1 MKEVIKME
9 KLKLRRA
16 DNLTEA
22 ELTKVMSENY
32 ETYNI
37 ILEEITN
44 NNVEYA
50 IDYLE
55 NLKGIEF
62 YSYTFGSVFNNDYEA
77 DITNIDKFLNNNF
90 NNDNDTFYELLNELK
105 KDKENVELQE
115 SLLNM
120 LFSELDS
127 EAILE
132 NYDLEEIVYYES
144 DMFDNWLNHYD
155 MAVDMNSYKLY
166 SSYELEELDL
176 DIDYQDLD

>member
-1 MKEVIKME
+1 ME

-16 DNLTEA
+16 DNLTTA

-37 ILEEITN
+37 ILEEVID

-55 NLKGIEF
+55 NLKGIKF

-77 DITNIDKFLNNNF
+77 DITSIDKFLNNNF
-90 NNDNDTFYELLNELK
+90 NSDNDTFYELLNELK

-127 EAILE
+127 DTTLE

>member
-1 MKEVIKME
+1 ME

-16 DNLTEA
+16 DNLTTA
-22 ELTKVMSENY
+22 ELTKVMNENY

-37 ILEEITN
+37 ILEEIIN
-44 NNVEYA
+44 SNIDYMVEY
-50 IDYLE
+50 LE
-55 NLKGIEF
+55 DLKGIKF
-62 YSYTFGSVFNNDYEA
+62 YSYTFGSVFDNDYEA
-77 DITNIDKFLNNNF
+77 DITNIDEFLNNNF
-90 NNDNDTFYELLNELK
+90 NSDNGTFYELLNELK

>member
-1 MKEVIKME
+1 ME
-9 KLKLRRA
+9 KLNLRRA
-16 DNLTEA
+16 DNLTTE
-22 ELTKVMSENY
+22 ELAKVMEQNY

-37 ILEEITN
+37 ILDDIIN
-44 NNVEYA
+44 NNIEYA
-50 IDYLE
+50 IEYLE
-55 NLKGIEF
+55 HLQGIEF

-77 DITNIDKFLNNNF
+77 DITSIDKFLNNNF
-90 NNDNDTFYELLNELK
+90 NSNNDTFYELLNELK

-120 LFSELDS
+120 LFSEVDS
-127 EAILE
+127 DATLE
-132 NYDLEEIVYYES
+132 NHDLEEIVYYES
-144 DMFDNWLNHYD
+144 DMFDNWLGYYE

>member
-1 MKEVIKME
+1 ME

-16 DNLTEA
+16 DNLTTE
-22 ELTKVMSENY
+22 ELAKVMSENY

-37 ILEEITN
+37 ILDDIIN
-44 NNVEYA
+44 NNIDYMVE
-50 IDYLE
+50 YLE
-55 NLKGIEF
+55 NLKGIKF

-77 DITNIDKFLNNNF
+77 DITNIDEFLNNNF
-90 NNDNDTFYELLNELK
+90 NSDNDTFYELLNELK
-105 KDKENVELQE
+105 KDKENDKLQKE
-115 SLLNM
+115 LLNM

-127 EAILE
+127 VSTLE
-132 NYDLEEIVYYES
+132 NHDLEEIVYYES
-144 DMFDNWLNHYD
+144 DMFDNWLGHYK

>member
-1 MKEVIKME
+1 ME

-16 DNLTEA
+16 NNLTTE
-22 ELTKVMSENY
+22 ELAKVMSENY

-37 ILEEITN
+37 ILEEIIN
-44 NNVEYA
+44 SNVEYA

-55 NLKGIEF
+55 HLKGIKF

-90 NNDNDTFYELLNELK
+90 NSDNDTFYELLNELK
-105 KDKENVELQE
+105 KDKENVELQNE
-115 SLLNM
+115 LLNM

-127 EAILE
+127 DTTLE
-132 NYDLEEIVYYES
+132 NHDLEEIVYNES
-144 DMFDNWLNHYD
+144 DTFDNWLGYYE

>member
-1 MKEVIKME
+1 ME

-16 DNLTEA
+16 DNLTTE
-22 ELTKVMSENY
+22 ELAKVMSENY

-37 ILEEITN
+37 ILEEIVN
-44 NNVEYA
+44 NNIDYMVEY
-50 IDYLE
+50 LE
-55 NLKGIEF
+55 DLKGIKF
-62 YSYTFGSVFNNDYEA
+62 YFYIFGSVFNNDYEA
-77 DITNIDKFLNNNF
+77 DITNIDEFLNNNF
-90 NNDNDTFYELLNELK
+90 NSDNDTFYELLNELK

-132 NYDLEEIVYYES
+132 NYCLEEIAYYES
-144 DMFDNWLNHYD
+144 DTFDNWLNHYE

>member
-1 MKEVIKME
+1 ME

-16 DNLTEA
+16 DNLTTA
-22 ELTKVMSENY
+22 ELTKVMNENY

-37 ILEEITN
+37 ILEEIIDIN
-44 NNVEYA
+44 IEYA
-50 IDYLE
+50 IEYLE
-55 NLKGIEF
+55 GLEGIKF
-62 YSYTFGSVFNNDYEA
+62 YSYTFGSVFSNDYEA
-77 DITNIDKFLNNNF
+77 DITSIDKFLNNNF
-90 NNDNDTFYELLNELK
+90 NSNNDTFYELLNELK
-105 KDKENVELQE
+105 KDKENVELQK

-120 LFSELDS
+120 LFSEVDS

-144 DMFDNWLNHYD
+144 DMFNNWLGHYE

>member
-1 MKEVIKME
+1 ME

-50 IDYLE
+50 IEYLE

-62 YSYTFGSVFNNDYEA
+62 YSYTFGSVYNNDYKAE
-77 DITNIDKFLNNNF
+77 IKNIDEFLTNNF
-90 NNDNDTFYELLNELK
+90 NSDNDTFYELLNELK
-105 KDKENVELQE
+105 KDRENDKLQKE
-115 SLLNM
+115 LLNM

-127 EAILE
+127 DVILE

-144 DMFDNWLNHYD
+144 DVFDNWLNHYE
-155 MAVDMNSYKLY
+155 MAVDMDSYKLY

>member
-1 MKEVIKME
+1 ME

-16 DNLTEA
+16 DNLTTE
-22 ELTKVMSENY
+22 ELVKVMSENY
-32 ETYNI
+32 ETCDI
-37 ILEEITN
+37 ILEEIIN
-44 NNVEYA
+44 SNIDYMVEY
-50 IDYLE
+50 LE
-55 NLKGIEF
+55 DLKGIKF
-62 YSYTFGSVFNNDYEA
+62 YSYTFGSVFDNDYEA
-77 DITNIDKFLNNNF
+77 DITNIDEFLNNNF
-90 NNDNDTFYELLNELK
+90 NSDNGTFYELLNELK

>member
-1 MKEVIKME
+1 ME

-16 DNLTEA
+16 DNLTTA

-32 ETYNI
+32 ETYNMV
-37 ILEEITN
+37 LEEIIN
-44 NNVEYA
+44 NNIDYMVEY
-50 IDYLE
+50 LE
-55 NLKGIEF
+55 DLKGIEF

-77 DITNIDKFLNNNF
+77 DITSIDEFLNNNF
-90 NNDNDTFYELLNELK
+90 NSNNDTFYELLSELK
-105 KDKENVELQE
+105 KDKENVELQK

-120 LFSELDS
+120 LFSEVDS

-144 DMFDNWLNHYD
+144 DMFDNWLGHYD

>member
-1 MKEVIKME
+1 ME

-16 DNLTEA
+16 DNLTTA
-22 ELTKVMSENY
+22 ELTKVMNENY

-37 ILEEITN
+37 ILEEIIDIN
-44 NNVEYA
+44 IEYA
-50 IDYLE
+50 IEYLE
-55 NLKGIEF
+55 GLEGIKF
-62 YSYTFGSVFNNDYEA
+62 YSYTFGSVFSNDYEA
-77 DITNIDKFLNNNF
+77 DITNIDEFLNNNF
-90 NNDNDTFYELLNELK
+90 NSDNGTFYELLNELK

>member
-1 MKEVIKME
+1 ME

-16 DNLTEA
+16 DNLTTE
-22 ELTKVMSENY
+22 ELAKVMSKNY

-37 ILEEITN
+37 ILEEIVN
-44 NNVEYA
+44 NNIDYMVEY
-50 IDYLE
+50 LE
-55 NLKGIEF
+55 DLKGIKF
-62 YSYTFGSVFNNDYEA
+62 YSYTFGSVFDNDCEA
-77 DITNIDKFLNNNF
+77 DITNIDEFLNNNF
-90 NNDNDTFYELLNELK
+90 NSDNGTFYELLNELK

>member
-1 MKEVIKME
+1 ME

-16 DNLTEA
+16 DNLTTA
-22 ELTKVMSENY
+22 EITKVMNENY

-37 ILEEITN
+37 ILEEIVN
-44 NNVEYA
+44 NNIDYMVEY
-50 IDYLE
+50 LE
-55 NLKGIEF
+55 DLKGIKF
-62 YSYTFGSVFNNDYEA
+62 YSYTFGSVFDNDYEA
-77 DITNIDKFLNNNF
+77 DITNIDEFLNNNF
-90 NNDNDTFYELLNELK
+90 NSDNGTFYELLNELK

>member
-1 MKEVIKME
+1 ME

-16 DNLTEA
+16 DNLTTE
-22 ELTKVMSENY
+22 ELVKVMSENY

-37 ILEEITN
+37 ILEEIVN
-44 NNVEYA
+44 NNIDYMVEY
-50 IDYLE
+50 LE
-55 NLKGIEF
+55 DLKGIKF

-77 DITNIDKFLNNNF
+77 DITNIDEFLSNNF
-90 NNDNDTFYELLNELK
+90 NSDNDTFYELLNELK

-115 SLLNM
+115 SLLDM

-132 NYDLEEIVYYES
+132 NYDFEEIVYCES
-144 DMFDNWLNHYD
+144 DMFDNWLGHYE